1 MSVLSQVQ
9 AKYSSLNNYPSAIY
23 RVTVNDV
30 DISSHLASRLISM
43 TIQDNRGMVADSVDI
58 TLDDSDQALEIP
70 SVGAE
75 MKVWLGW
82 SDTGLIYKGSYLVTG
97 GSHSGSPDTLH
108 ISAES
113 TDLAESFRQKRE
125 RSFHQVTLQEIF
137 QSIAFDYKLKL
148 VVHASLANR
157 TVSHIDQNDSDANI
171 MTRLADENDAI
182 ATVKNG
188 TLLLLPIGES
198 QTASGL
204 DLPAIELIRSEG
216 DQHSYSYGQSNDKIE
231 CVKAFYYPPKK
242 GEKLYVIVGTHTDN
256 PKEIRFIHR
265 DKKTAELAALAELKR
280 CKRNEESLT
289 FTLAKGRADLI
300 PEQQFTFTGL
310 KTQIDEIIW
319 LGKTITHDLNESSGY
334 TTRIELELQL
344 PNADDVSTL
353 FDDNT
358 KLDKEE
364 KQSREAK
371 SYADYTGVKAWYE
384 TPAQKAKR
392 KKSTTKSKSQVI
404 ATSEVTKTLDV
415 KPKTDM
421 VMIGDQRNPKV
432 MVKTY
437 KSRASAV
444 TAIKR
449 EYARI
454 LTAQKQAKKVE
465 A

>member
-1 MSVLSQVQ
+1 MSFLVLWQMQ
-9 AKYSSLNNYPSAIY
+9 HYYQY
-23 RVTVNDV
+23 MR
-30 DISSHLASRLISM
+30 
-43 TIQDNRGMVADSVDI
+43 
-58 TLDDSDQALEIP
+58 
-70 SVGAE
+70 
-75 MKVWLGW
+75 
-82 SDTGLIYKGSYLVTG
+82 
-97 GSHSGSPDTLH
+97 
-108 ISAES
+108 
-113 TDLAESFRQKRE
+113 F
-125 RSFHQVTLQEIF
+125 
-137 QSIAFDYKLKL
+137 
-148 VVHASLANR
+148 LANCSIGLKYHLR
-157 TVSHIDQNDSDANI
+157 HGGKCHQSSPQRFVI
-171 MTRLADENDAI
+171 RL
-182 ATVKNG
+182 
-188 TLLLLPIGES
+188 PH
-198 QTASGL
+198 
-204 DLPAIELIRSEG
+204 R
-216 DQHSYSYGQSNDKIE
+216 Y
-231 CVKAFYYPPKK
+231 
-242 GEKLYVIVGTHTDN
+242 
-256 PKEIRFIHR
+256 KEIRFIHR

-392 KKSTTKSKSQVI
+392 KKSTAKSKSQVI
-404 ATSEVTKTLDV
+404 ATSEVTKTLGV
-415 KPKTDM
+415 KPKTDV